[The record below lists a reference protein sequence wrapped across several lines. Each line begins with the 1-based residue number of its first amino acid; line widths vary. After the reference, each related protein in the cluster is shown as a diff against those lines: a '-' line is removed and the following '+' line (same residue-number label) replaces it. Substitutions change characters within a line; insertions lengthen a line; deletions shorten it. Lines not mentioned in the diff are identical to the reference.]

1 MPVVYRAA
9 NIIDAQ
15 LVADELS
22 AAGLKPRISGSFLS
36 GAVGELPPDQ
46 VISVWVDIAQH
57 VPRARQVVVEFEA
70 SQRVGGPDQ
79 PCPQCR
85 EMLSPNF
92 GTCWNCGAWQPV
104 DD

>member
-15 LVADELS
+15 LVADELK

-46 VISVWVDIAQH
+46 VVSVWIDVEQH
-57 VPRARQVVVEFEA
+57 MVRARQVVTEFEA
-70 SQRVGGPDQ
+70 SQRTDGEDK
-79 PCPQCR
+79 PCHQCN
-85 EMLSPNF
+85 EMLAPQF
-92 GTCWNCGAWQPV
+92 GKCWNCGAQQALE
-104 DD
+104 